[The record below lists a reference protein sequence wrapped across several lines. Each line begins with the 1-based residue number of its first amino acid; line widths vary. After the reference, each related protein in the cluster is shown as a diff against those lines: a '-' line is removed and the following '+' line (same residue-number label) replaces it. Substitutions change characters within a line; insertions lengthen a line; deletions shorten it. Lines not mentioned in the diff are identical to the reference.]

1 MSGRLMQDDAF
12 VPAHAVAPA
21 VASRGIVVALALL
34 TAAALA
40 LRLFRI
46 DAASYWADELFS
58 VFWVRESLGFLWS
71 PEAFEIET
79 TPPLYYT
86 LLKPWAAA
94 FGSGELAIRSFSAVL
109 SAATIPLVW
118 RLAREFTGPGAAL
131 LAAAIFALNPM
142 QMQFAQEA
150 RAYALIPPL
159 YILALLGLVLACRA
173 APARRDGALLLYG
186 VAALGL
192 VYAHATSAFTLA
204 ALNLCAGAW
213 LLWARAGWAPLLRLA
228 AVDAVVVVLAI
239 PEIRAILAQAGR
251 YDIAWIEKPDL
262 VGLFNLANTLLVD
275 PIFALRFRFASAI
288 AVLVAAVFALTLW
301 LARPGRLAWV
311 FLAGP
316 AALFLAM
323 TLGLSLLASPFF
335 IPRIAIFVPVPLA
348 ILMAMALVSV
358 RPPAWLRGGLMLSLV
373 LATGL
378 GLHGILTVT
387 PRIKENWRSLG
398 AMLGPQLG
406 ARDVVAIGPRTNML
420 GLGYYLDGLRQER
433 WQPDGTPLIPL
444 APFAPAGM
452 TEAERVPDA
461 RIAEWVGQGRR
472 VWLVLNPRDGELLT
486 QRAMGLVPGRVPR
499 LDRRHA
505 MLTVLAWD
513 GAP

>member
-1 MSGRLMQDDAF
+1 MSGRLAQGGGF
-12 VPAHAVAPA
+12 VPARAVIPA
-21 VASRGIVVALALL
+21 LTSRRVVVALSLL
-34 TAAALA
+34 VVVALA

-71 PEAFEIET
+71 AEAFEIET

-94 FGSGELAIRSFSAVL
+94 FGSGEFAIRAFSAVV

-118 RLAREFTGPGAAL
+118 RLAREFTGPGTAL

-142 QMQFAQEA
+142 QLQFAQEA
-150 RAYALIPPL
+150 RAYALVPPL
-159 YILALLGLVLACRA
+159 YALALLGLVLWCRT
-173 APARRDGALLLYG
+173 APARRDAALALYG
-186 VAALGL
+186 VAALAL
-192 VYAHATSAFTLA
+192 VYTHATSAFTLA
-204 ALNLCAGAW
+204 ALNLCAAFW
-213 LLWARAGWAPLLRLA
+213 LLRAHAGWAPLLRLA
-228 AVDAVVVVLAI
+228 AMDAVVVVLAI

-262 VGLFNLANTLLVD
+262 IGLLNLANTLLVD
-275 PIFALRFRFASAI
+275 PIFALRFRIGSAI
-288 AVLVAAVFALTLW
+288 ACLVAALFALVLW
-301 LARPGRLAWV
+301 QARPGRLAWV

-323 TLGLSLLASPFF
+323 TLGLSLVASPFF
-335 IPRIAIFVPVPLA
+335 IPRIAIFVPVPVA
-348 ILMAMALVSV
+348 ILMAMALAAA
-358 RPPAWLRGGLMLSLV
+358 RPPAWLRGGFALV
-373 LATGL
+373 LLAATL
-378 GLHGILTVT
+378 VGLHGILTAT
-387 PRIKENWRSLG
+387 PRIKEDWRGLG
-398 AMLGPQLG
+398 VTLVPQLG

-420 GLGYYLDGLRQER
+420 GLGYYLDGLGQER
-433 WQPDGTPLIPL
+433 WQPDGAPLIPL

-452 TEAERVPDA
+452 AEPGRVPDA
-461 RIAEWVGQGRR
+461 RIAEWVRQGRR

-486 QRAMGLVPGRVPR
+486 QQAMGLVPGQVPR

-505 MLTVLAWD
+505 MLTLLVWE
-513 GAP
+513 GAR

>member
-1 MSGRLMQDDAF
+1 MSGRLAQGGGF
-12 VPAHAVAPA
+12 VPARAVIPA
-21 VASRGIVVALALL
+21 LTSRRVVVALSLL
-34 TAAALA
+34 VVVALA

-71 PEAFEIET
+71 AEAFEIET

-94 FGSGELAIRSFSAVL
+94 FGSGEFAIRAFSAVV

-118 RLAREFTGPGAAL
+118 RLAREFTGPGTAL

-142 QMQFAQEA
+142 QLQFAQEA
-150 RAYALIPPL
+150 RAYALVPPL
-159 YILALLGLVLACRA
+159 YALALLGLVLWCRT
-173 APARRDGALLLYG
+173 APARRDAALALYG
-186 VAALGL
+186 VAALAL
-192 VYAHATSAFTLA
+192 VYTHATSAFTLA
-204 ALNLCAGAW
+204 ALNLCAAFW
-213 LLWARAGWAPLLRLA
+213 LLRAHAGWAPLLRLA
-228 AVDAVVVVLAI
+228 AMDAVVVVLAI

-262 VGLFNLANTLLVD
+262 IGLLNLANTLLVD
-275 PIFALRFRFASAI
+275 PIFALRFRIGSAI
-288 AVLVAAVFALTLW
+288 ACLVAALFALVLW
-301 LARPGRLAWV
+301 QARAGRLAWV

-335 IPRIAIFVPVPLA
+335 IPRIAIFVPVPMA
-348 ILMAMALVSV
+348 ILMAMALAAA
-358 RPPAWLRGGLMLSLV
+358 RPPAWLRGGFGLV
-373 LATGL
+373 LLAATL
-378 GLHGILTVT
+378 VGLHGILTAT
-387 PRIKENWRSLG
+387 PRIKEDWRGLG
-398 AMLGPQLG
+398 ATLGPQLG

-420 GLGYYLDGLRQER
+420 GLGYYLDGLGQER
-433 WQPDGTPLIPL
+433 WQPDGAPLIPL

-452 TEAERVPDA
+452 AEPGRVPDA
-461 RIAEWVGQGRR
+461 RIAEWVRQGRR

-486 QRAMGLVPGRVPR
+486 QQAMGLVPGQVPR

-505 MLTVLAWD
+505 MLTLLVWE
-513 GAP
+513 GAR

>member
-1 MSGRLMQDDAF
+1 MSGRMMERGGFAT
-12 VPAHAVAPA
+12 AAAPA
-21 VASRGIVVALALL
+21 IGARTTYAALALL
-34 TAAALA
+34 TLAALA
-40 LRLFRI
+40 LKLFRI

-71 PEAFEIET
+71 AEAFEIET

-94 FGSGELAIRSFSAVL
+94 FGSSELAIRSFSAVL

-118 RLAREFTGPGAAL
+118 RLAREFAGPGTAL

-159 YILALLGLVLACRA
+159 YSLALLGLVLFCRA
-173 APARRDGALLLYG
+173 APARRDGALALYG
-186 VAALGL
+186 IAALGL

-204 ALNLCAGAW
+204 ALNICAGLW
-213 LLWARAGWAPLLRLA
+213 LLQARAGWAPLLRLA
-228 AVDAVVVVLAI
+228 VVDAAVVVLAI

-251 YDIAWIEKPDL
+251 YDIAWIEQPDL
-262 VGLFNLANTLLVD
+262 IGLFNLANTLLVD
-275 PIFALRFRFASAI
+275 PIFALRFRIASIVSRRRAGAFRAG
-288 AVLVAAVFALTLW
+288 AVAGAAGAAGLGL
-301 LARPGRLAWV
+301 PGR
-311 FLAGP
+311 AGGAVP
-316 AALFLAM
+316 GDDA
-323 TLGLSLLASPFF
+323 GVEPVGVPFF

-348 ILMAMALVSV
+348 ILAAMALVSV
-358 RPPAWLRGGLMLSLV
+358 RPPVWLRGGFALALV
-373 LATGL
+373 VATTL

-387 PRIKENWRSLG
+387 PQIKENRRGLG
-398 AMLGPQLG
+398 AALGPQLG

-433 WQPDGTPLIPL
+433 WQPDGAPLIPL

-461 RIAEWVGQGRR
+461 RIAEWVRQGKR

-486 QRAMGLVPGRVPR
+486 QQAMGLVPGQVPR
-499 LDRRHA
+499 LDRGHA
-505 MLTVLAWD
+505 MLTVLMWE